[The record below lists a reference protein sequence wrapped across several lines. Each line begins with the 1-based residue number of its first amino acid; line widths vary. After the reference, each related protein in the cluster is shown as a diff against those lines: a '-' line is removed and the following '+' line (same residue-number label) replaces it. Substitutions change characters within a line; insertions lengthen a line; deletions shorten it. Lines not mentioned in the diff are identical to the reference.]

1 MGIHKIVEETQ
12 TIIEKG
18 CQTTILSNERWI
30 LHVAR
35 SGHNGTNFDTEIFV
49 YSGSCSNLNCI
60 GSDNNSGNG
69 TTSEITFT
77 SSIGVEYFIYVDGN
91 GSSTGQFELSISC
104 TNTCNANA
112 GSWN

>member
-1 MGIHKIVEETQ
+1 MST
-12 TIIEKG
+12 
-18 CQTTILSNERWI
+18 SN
-30 LHVAR
+30 
-35 SGHNGTNFDTEIFV
+35 NGTNFDTEIFV

-60 GSDNNSGNG
+60 GSDNNSGSG

-91 GSSTGQFELSISC
+91 GSATGQFELSISC